1 MHHAYNMLIFFS
13 ILGPVEMLTTEAEN
27 IHCRG
32 PHALLYFRL
41 LLHSLYVLFYA
52 YALCF
57 AQLAT
62 IYEQTGVTNTSH
74 IQKINIVR
82 ILWSHSML
90 LLCTPCSHVWH
101 IQKEKWKPTLL
112 ISFLLYCWHTS
123 RRHPFCPTSL
133 LHPPPNDCPSVS
145 CCEMFAVDQDRTHTS
160 RWGLQ
165 TQSVSK
171 PSYCHWSRS
180 K

>member
-1 MHHAYNMLIFFS
+1 MS
-13 ILGPVEMLTTEAEN
+13 KGPVKIWTIEAEN
-27 IHCRG
+27 IHWWG

-41 LLHSLYVLFYA
+41 LFYSLYVIFHA

-57 AQLAT
+57 AHLAT
-62 IYEQTGVTNTSH
+62 IYEQISVTNTSH
-74 IQKINIVR
+74 IQKKS
-82 ILWSHSML
+82 ILLGSCDLIQCCHCAHSVVM
-90 LLCTPCSHVWH
+90 CGISRKRP
-101 IQKEKWKPTLL
+101 LL

-123 RRHPFCPTSL
+123 RGHPFCPTSL
-133 LHPPPNDCPSVS
+133 LHPPNDCPNVS
-145 CCEMFAVDQDRTHTS
+145 CCEVFAVDQDRTHTS
-160 RWGLQ
+160 RGWLQ